1 MSKILYDLQS
11 GVPGVRL
18 ATQADE
24 MEIFGLLLLLHAE
37 NAMFSLNRE
46 KTLAG
51 IRYATERKGGIIYCI
66 EEDKRVVAS
75 LGMLIMSDW
84 YSDDLYLMERWNFVH
99 PEYRRSDYARKL
111 LEQAKWASEWFKT
124 RPGITSMP
132 FMCSINSFERTEAKV
147 RLYARHMPC
156 LGAFFMYGV
165 PPRQSDQVREE
176 MRRIEEAN
184 RKASKERSREVRP
197 VVETIIRA
205 TRHFEEADH
214 GR

>member
-46 KTLAG
+46 KVLAG

-75 LGMLIMSDW
+75 LGMLITSDW
-84 YSDDLYLMERWNFVH
+84 YSDELYLMERWNFVH

-111 LEQAKWASEWFKT
+111 LEQAKWASEWFKS
-124 RPGITSMP
+124 RPGNLSMP
-132 FMCSINSFERTEAKV
+132 FLCSINSFERTEAKV

-156 LGAFFMYGV
+156 IGAYFIYGM
-165 PPRQSDQVREE
+165 PSRQPDEVQEE
-176 MRRIEEAN
+176 MRRIDEAN
-184 RKASKERSREVRP
+184 RKASKDRSREVRP
-197 VVETIIRA
+197 IVETIIRLSKQ
-205 TRHFEEADH
+205 HEEA
-214 GR
+214 

>member
-1 MSKILYDLQS
+1 MSKVLYDLQS

-46 KTLAG
+46 KVLAG
-51 IRYATERKGGIIYCI
+51 IRLATERKGGVIYCI
-66 EEDKRVVAS
+66 EEGNRVVAS
-75 LGMLIMSDW
+75 IGMLIASDW

-99 PEYRRSDYARKL
+99 PEYRKSDYARKL
-111 LEQAKWASEWFKT
+111 IEQGKWASEFFKA
-124 RPGITSMP
+124 RGMPMP
-132 FMCSINSFERTEAKV
+132 FFCSINSFERLEAKV

-156 LGAFFMYGV
+156 IGAFFMYGQI
-165 PPRQSDQVREE
+165 PRQNEKVQEE

-197 VVETIIRA
+197 VVETIIRVSQY
-205 TRHFEEADH
+205 EEADH
-214 GR
+214 GRR